1 MIEITVNGTLRQIE
15 SAPDTPLLWVL
26 RDELDLRGTR
36 FGCGAGLCGCCTVHM
51 DGRAIRSCSIAVGD
65 VGNQSLTTIEHL
77 SANGLHPLQEAW
89 IKLEVP
95 QCGYCQSGQLMQAA
109 ALLAQTPKPT
119 DADIDAA
126 MSGNLCCCGTY
137 LRIRAAIKLAA
148 FGDGSRT

>member
-1 MIEITVNGTLRQIE
+1 MIEITVNGTLRQVE

-65 VGNQSLTTIEHL
+65 VGHQSLTTIEHL

-126 MSGNLCCCGTY
+126 MSGNLCRCGTY
-137 LRIRAAIKLAA
+137 LRIRAAIKLTA